1 MIDMTVLVNQL
12 IQLFLIICVG
22 YLIFKINILN
32 ETVNKHL
39 NGFIINV
46 TLPLLTIS
54 SVLEMKNHLDSSTIF
69 SLFTVSIAFYL
80 VMPVL
85 AFIVVK
91 IMLKTM
97 RIATSRQGVYIF
109 MLIFSNVVF
118 MGMPVLQAAC
128 GENGSTAVFY
138 AAVLNIF
145 FNIAA
150 FTYGVIL
157 IGYGDTVKTTLR
169 LKSILSP
176 GIICSV
182 LALIIYALN
191 IHFPKTIE
199 SVIGTIGDLTSPL
212 AMILVGS
219 TLASM
224 KLGEVFNEWRVYVFS
239 VIKQF
244 ILPILLYP
252 VFRICIS
259 DDLLFNV
266 MFIEFLMPVA
276 NIALMLATEY
286 ELDYKF
292 VSKTIFISTVMSLVT
307 IPFVIHLCGIIYG

>member
-22 YLIFKINILN
+22 YLLFKVNILN
-32 ETVNKHL
+32 ETANKNL
-39 NGFIINV
+39 NGLVLNV

-54 SVLEMKNHLDSSTIF
+54 SVLKMENRPDSSTIF

-80 VMPVL
+80 LMPVL
-85 AFIVVK
+85 AFIIVK
-91 IMLKTM
+91 IMQKTM
-97 RIATSRQGVYIF
+97 HIAKARQGVYMF
-109 MLIFSNVVF
+109 MLVFSNVGF

-128 GENGSTAVFY
+128 GENGNTALFY

-145 FNIAA
+145 FNIAT
-150 FTYGVIL
+150 FTYGVIM
-157 IGYGDTVKTTLR
+157 IGYGETVKTTLK
-169 LKSILSP
+169 LKSIFSP

-182 LALIIYALN
+182 LAVVIFAIN
-191 IHFPKTIE
+191 IHFPETLE
-199 SVIGTIGDLTSPL
+199 NVISTIGNLTSPL
-212 AMILVGS
+212 AMLLVGS
-219 TLASM
+219 TLASL
-224 KLGEVFNEWRVYVFS
+224 KLSEVFNEWRVYVFS

-276 NIALMLATEY
+276 NIALIIATEY

-292 VSKTIFISTVMSLVT
+292 VSKTIFISTVMSLIS
-307 IPFVIHLCGIIYG
+307 IPFVLYLCGIIYG